1 MKPSELK
8 SFIKEAV
15 REAIQE
21 ELKDILLEA
30 VRAPKLPIQET
41 YQGTP
46 IGVGGT
52 GVTNTTLSSNGTTSL
67 TSQKSATE
75 KRAMMESIMG
85 DMRRGQD
92 TLSFNSADARG
103 IGVTANTLQVAP
115 GMNTS
120 GEGSSLPAG
129 NVGLDMIMG
138 LMKGGK

>member
-41 YQGTP
+41 YQMSPVAVNTITP
-46 IGVGGT
+46 Q
-52 GVTNTTLSSNGTTSL
+52 LP
-67 TSQKSATE
+67 QKSSTE

-92 TLSFNSADARG
+92 TLNFTTQNIA
-103 IGVTANTLQVAP
+103 ANTLQITP

-120 GEGSSLPAG
+120 GDGSKLPEG

-138 LMKGGK
+138 LMGKK

>member
-30 VRAPKLPIQET
+30 VRAPKAPIQET
-41 YQGTP
+41 YQMNNLLQPVTADVAAQTP
-46 IGVGGT
+46 T
-52 GVTNTTLSSNGTTSL
+52 
-67 TSQKSATE
+67 KSASE

-92 TLSFNSADARG
+92 TLSFNSANA
-103 IGVTANTLQVAP
+103 VTANTLQVAP
-115 GMNTS
+115 GMNTT
-120 GEGSSLPAG
+120 GDGTKLPEG

-138 LMKGGK
+138 LMKGKR

>member
-8 SFIKEAV
+8 SFIKDAV

-30 VRAPKLPIQET
+30 VRAPKAPIIET
-41 YQGTP
+41 P
-46 IGVGGT
+46 VGVGGYGT
-52 GVTNTTLSSNGTTSL
+52 VTTTQSP
-67 TSQKSATE
+67 QKSTAE
-75 KRAMMESIMG
+75 KRAMMESIIG

-92 TLSFNSADARG
+92 TLSFNSMDARG
-103 IGVTANTLQVAP
+103 MGMNQTTLQVAP

-120 GEGSSLPAG
+120 GEGSALPSG

-138 LMKGGK
+138 LMNKK

>member
-30 VRAPKLPIQET
+30 VRAPK
-41 YQGTP
+41 TP
-46 IGVGGT
+46 IVETSVGG
-52 GVTNTTLSSNGTTSL
+52 GGYNISNTAVAP
-67 TSQKSATE
+67 QKSATE

-85 DMRRGQD
+85 DMKRGQD
-92 TLSFNSADARG
+92 TLNFTTQNLA
-103 IGVTANTLQVAP
+103 ANTLQITP

-120 GEGSSLPAG
+120 GDGSKLPEG

-138 LMKGGK
+138 LMNKK

>member
-1 MKPSELK
+1 MHPVS
-8 SFIKEAV
+8 
-15 REAIQE
+15 
-21 ELKDILLEA
+21 
-30 VRAPKLPIQET
+30 T
-41 YQGTP
+41 GTS
-46 IGVGGT
+46 T
-52 GVTNTTLSSNGTTSL
+52 QVTNSPP
-67 TSQKSATE
+67 QKSATE

-103 IGVTANTLQVAP
+103 MGVTANTLQITP

-120 GEGSSLPAG
+120 GDGSKLPEG

>member
-41 YQGTP
+41 YQMSPVAVDVVTP
-46 IGVGGT
+46 Q
-52 GVTNTTLSSNGTTSL
+52 LP
-67 TSQKSATE
+67 QKSPTE

-92 TLSFNSADARG
+92 TLSFNSTDARG
-103 IGVTANTLQVAP
+103 AGINQTTLQVAP

-120 GEGSSLPAG
+120 GEGSALPSG

-138 LMKGGK
+138 LMKKGK

>member
-8 SFIKEAV
+8 LFIKEAV

-30 VRAPKLPIQET
+30 VRAPKAPIVET
-41 YQGTP
+41 S
-46 IGVGGT
+46 VEGG
-52 GVTNTTLSSNGTTSL
+52 GYNISNTAVIP
-67 TSQKSATE
+67 QKSPTE

-85 DMRRGQD
+85 DMKRGQD
-92 TLSFNSADARG
+92 TLNFTTQNIA
-103 IGVTANTLQVAP
+103 ANTLQVAP

>member
-41 YQGTP
+41 YQTNNLLQP
-46 IGVGGT
+46 VT
-52 GVTNTTLSSNGTTSL
+52 VDTTTQVTNSIP
-67 TSQKSATE
+67 QKSATE
-75 KRAMMESIMG
+75 KRAMVESIMG

-92 TLSFNSADARG
+92 TLSFNSIDARG
-103 IGVTANTLQVAP
+103 AGINQTTLQVAP

-120 GEGSSLPAG
+120 GEGSALPAG

-138 LMKGGK
+138 LMKKGK

>member
-41 YQGTP
+41 YQISPVTSN
-46 IGVGGT
+46 
-52 GVTNTTLSSNGTTSL
+52 TNTTQTSPKP
-67 TSQKSATE
+67 TAERK
-75 KRAMMESIMG
+75 AMMESIMG

-103 IGVTANTLQVAP
+103 AGINQTTLQVAP

>member
-30 VRAPKLPIQET
+30 VRAPKAPIQEA
-41 YQGTP
+41 YKMHP
-46 IGVGGT
+46 
-52 GVTNTTLSSNGTTSL
+52 VTVDAPTTQVP
-67 TSQKSATE
+67 QKSTAD

-92 TLSFNSADARG
+92 TLNFTTQNIA
-103 IGVTANTLQVAP
+103 ANTLQITP

-120 GEGSSLPAG
+120 GDGSKLPEG

-138 LMKGGK
+138 LMGKK

>member
-1 MKPSELK
+1 MKAQDFK
-8 SFIKEAV
+8 KIIKEAV

-30 VRAPKLPIQET
+30 VRTPKLPIQET
-41 YQGTP
+41 YQMHP
-46 IGVGGT
+46 
-52 GVTNTTLSSNGTTSL
+52 VTVNATTTSAP
-67 TSQKSATE
+67 QKSATE

-92 TLSFNSADARG
+92 TLSFNSADAMG
-103 IGVTANTLQVAP
+103 MNQTTLQVAP
-115 GMNTS
+115 GMNTA

-138 LMKGGK
+138 LMSKK

>member
-30 VRAPKLPIQET
+30 VRAPKAPIVET
-41 YQGTP
+41 S
-46 IGVGGT
+46 VRGGEYNIS
-52 GVTNTTLSSNGTTSL
+52 NTSVIP
-67 TSQKSATE
+67 QKSATE
-75 KRAMMESIMG
+75 KKAIMESIMG

-103 IGVTANTLQVAP
+103 MGVTANTLQVAP

>member
-30 VRAPKLPIQET
+30 VRAPKTPIM
-41 YQGTP
+41 GTP
-46 IGVGGT
+46 VGGEGYGVANT
-52 GVTNTTLSSNGTTSL
+52 GTPLVT
-67 TSQKSATE
+67 QPSATSAAE

-92 TLSFNSADARG
+92 SLSFTSTDVRG
-103 IGVTANTLQVAP
+103 MGVTANTLQVAP
-115 GMNTS
+115 GMSTT
-120 GEGSSLPAG
+120 GEGSKLPDG

>member
-41 YQGTP
+41 YQMSP
-46 IGVGGT
+46 VA
-52 GVTNTTLSSNGTTSL
+52 VNTTTSQIP
-67 TSQKSATE
+67 QKSATE
-75 KRAMMESIMG
+75 KRAMMENIMG

-92 TLSFNSADARG
+92 TLSFNSSDARG
-103 IGVTANTLQVAP
+103 MGITANTLQVAP

-120 GEGSSLPAG
+120 GEGSALPAG

-138 LMKGGK
+138 LMNKK

>member
-30 VRAPKLPIQET
+30 VRAPKAPIQEA
-41 YQGTP
+41 YKMHP
-46 IGVGGT
+46 
-52 GVTNTTLSSNGTTSL
+52 VTVDAPTTQSP
-67 TSQKSATE
+67 QKSSAE

-92 TLSFNSADARG
+92 TLNFTSADARG
-103 IGVTANTLQVAP
+103 AAMNQTTMQVPSGAMP
-115 GMNTS
+115 G
-120 GEGSSLPAG
+120 GDLPSG

-138 LMKGGK
+138 LMNKK

>member
-41 YQGTP
+41 YQMNNLLQPVT
-46 IGVGGT
+46 VDT
-52 GVTNTTLSSNGTTSL
+52 TTQVTNSIP
-67 TSQKSATE
+67 QKSATE
-75 KRAMMESIMG
+75 KRAMVESIMG

-92 TLSFNSADARG
+92 TLSFNSTDARG
-103 IGVTANTLQVAP
+103 AGINQTTLQVAP

-120 GEGSSLPAG
+120 GEGSALPAG

-138 LMKGGK
+138 LMKKSK

>member
-15 REAIQE
+15 KEAIQE

-41 YQGTP
+41 YQMSPVAVDT
-46 IGVGGT
+46 
-52 GVTNTTLSSNGTTSL
+52 TTSQL
-67 TSQKSATE
+67 PQKSATE

-92 TLSFNSADARG
+92 TLNFTTQNIA
-103 IGVTANTLQVAP
+103 ANTLQITP

-120 GEGSSLPAG
+120 GDGSKLPEG

-138 LMKGGK
+138 LMGKK

>member
-30 VRAPKLPIQET
+30 VRAPKATVVET

-52 GVTNTTLSSNGTTSL
+52 GVTNTTP
-67 TSQKSATE
+67 TSQKSASE

-92 TLSFNSADARG
+92 TLNFTTQNIA
-103 IGVTANTLQVAP
+103 ANTLQITP

-120 GEGSSLPAG
+120 GDGSKLPEG

-138 LMKGGK
+138 LMGKK

>member
-30 VRAPKLPIQET
+30 VRAPKAPIVET
-41 YQGTP
+41 S
-46 IGVGGT
+46 VRGGEYNIS
-52 GVTNTTLSSNGTTSL
+52 NTAVIP
-67 TSQKSATE
+67 QKSATE
-75 KRAMMESIMG
+75 KKAMMESIMG

-92 TLSFNSADARG
+92 TISFNSADARG
-103 IGVTANTLQVAP
+103 MGVTANTLQVAP

>member
-41 YQGTP
+41 YQTNNLLQP
-46 IGVGGT
+46 VT
-52 GVTNTTLSSNGTTSL
+52 VDTTTQVTNSTP
-67 TSQKSATE
+67 QKSATE

-92 TLSFNSADARG
+92 TLNFTTQNIA
-103 IGVTANTLQVAP
+103 ANTLQITP

-120 GEGSSLPAG
+120 GDGSKLPEG

-138 LMKGGK
+138 LMGKK

>member
-52 GVTNTTLSSNGTTSL
+52 GVNNTTP
-67 TSQKSATE
+67 TSQKSASE

-85 DMRRGQD
+85 DMQRGQD
-92 TLSFNSADARG
+92 TLNFTTQNIA
-103 IGVTANTLQVAP
+103 ANTLQITP

-120 GEGSSLPAG
+120 GDGSKLPEG

-138 LMKGGK
+138 LMGKK

>member
-30 VRAPKLPIQET
+30 VRAPKLPIHET
-41 YQGTP
+41 YQMNNLLSPVSTGTS
-46 IGVGGT
+46 T
-52 GVTNTTLSSNGTTSL
+52 QVTNSPP
-67 TSQKSATE
+67 QKSSTE

-85 DMRRGQD
+85 DMKRGQD
-92 TLSFNSADARG
+92 TLNFTTQNIA
-103 IGVTANTLQVAP
+103 ANTLQITP

-120 GEGSSLPAG
+120 GDGSKLPEG

-138 LMKGGK
+138 LMGKK

>member
-8 SFIKEAV
+8 SFIKDAV

-30 VRAPKLPIQET
+30 VRAPK
-41 YQGTP
+41 TP
-46 IGVGGT
+46 IMETPVGIGGYIT
-52 GVTNTTLSSNGTTSL
+52 ATTTQAP
-67 TSQKSATE
+67 QKSAAE

-103 IGVTANTLQVAP
+103 MGIAANTLQVAP
-115 GMNTS
+115 GMNTT
-120 GEGSSLPAG
+120 GEGSKLPEG
-129 NVGLDMIMG
+129 NVGLDMIMA
-138 LMKGGK
+138 LMNK

>member
-41 YQGTP
+41 YQMSPVSTD
-46 IGVGGT
+46 T
-52 GVTNTTLSSNGTTSL
+52 STQVTNSPP
-67 TSQKSATE
+67 QKSATE

-92 TLSFNSADARG
+92 TISMT
-103 IGVTANTLQVAP
+103 TANLNSFQVP
-115 GMNTS
+115 TGVNTS
-120 GEGSSLPAG
+120 AEGTSLPQG
-129 NVGLDMIMG
+129 NVGLDQIMA
-138 LMKGGK
+138 LMNK

>member
-52 GVTNTTLSSNGTTSL
+52 GVTNTTPTP
-67 TSQKSATE
+67 QKSTTE

-85 DMRRGQD
+85 DMKRGQD
-92 TLSFNSADARG
+92 TLNFTTQNLA
-103 IGVTANTLQVAP
+103 ANTLQITP

-120 GEGSSLPAG
+120 GDGSKLPEG

-138 LMKGGK
+138 LMGKK

>member
-1 MKPSELK
+1 MKAQDFK
-8 SFIKEAV
+8 KIIKDAV
-15 REAIQE
+15 KEAIQE

-30 VRAPKLPIQET
+30 VRTPKLPIQET
-41 YQGTP
+41 YQMNNLLSPVAMDSTTP
-46 IGVGGT
+46 QIP
-52 GVTNTTLSSNGTTSL
+52 
-67 TSQKSATE
+67 QKSATE

-92 TLSFNSADARG
+92 TLSFNSADAMG
-103 IGVTANTLQVAP
+103 MNQTTLQVAP

-138 LMKGGK
+138 LMNKK